1 MPSIAITQP
10 YEAVFIMDPD
20 LGDERIGAI
29 TAKYRG
35 IVETGGGQ
43 LEKLDV
49 WERRR
54 LAYEIKGRTE
64 GIYAVMQ
71 FRSKPPVEAELRR
84 VFQIS
89 EDQIRFLI
97 IRRDD
102 DEALLPIAAPAP
114 AVAAPAPASVTEAAP
129 AAEATAPAAEASSA
143 AEATLAPVVEAALAP
158 EAAETPQAEAEVP
171 VQATAAVEPDAAEPT
186 PAADTTQTEEAP
198 KPVV

>member
-20 LGDERIGAI
+20 LGDERIAAI

-35 IVETGGGQ
+35 VVETGGGQ

-71 FRSKPPVEAELRR
+71 FRAKPPVEAELRR

-114 AVAAPAPASVTEAAP
+114 AVVEPAPTP
-129 AAEATAPAAEASSA
+129 A
-143 AEATLAPVVEAALAP
+143 V
-158 EAAETPQAEAEVP
+158 EAEVP
-171 VQATAAVEPDAAEPT
+171 APAAAAAEPET
-186 PAADTTQTEEAP
+186 IEPAPAADIAQTDETP
-198 KPVV
+198 NPVV

>member
-20 LGDERIGAI
+20 LGDERISAI

-43 LEKLDV
+43 LEKLDI

-71 FRSKPPVEAELRR
+71 FRAKPPVEAELRR
-84 VFQIS
+84 IFQIS

-102 DEALLPIAAPAP
+102 DEALLPVAAPAQAAPAP
-114 AVAAPAPASVTEAAP
+114 TPA
-129 AAEATAPAAEASSA
+129 
-143 AEATLAPVVEAALAP
+143 VEAPPAP

-171 VQATAAVEPDAAEPT
+171 APAADAVEFDAVVAA
-186 PAADTTQTEEAP
+186 PATDTTQTEETP
-198 KPVV
+198 NPVV

>member
-20 LGDERIGAI
+20 LGDERISAI
-29 TAKYRG
+29 TTKYRG

-71 FRSKPPVEAELRR
+71 FRAKPPVEAELRR
-84 VFQIS
+84 IFQIS

-102 DEALLPIAAPAP
+102 EEALLPVAAPAP
-114 AVAAPAPASVTEAAP
+114 AVATPAP
-129 AAEATAPAAEASSA
+129 
-143 AEATLAPVVEAALAP
+143 APVVEAPPAP
-158 EAAETPQAEAEVP
+158 EAAETPQVEAEVP
-171 VQATAAVEPDAAEPT
+171 ASAAVAVEPDAVEPA
-186 PAADTTQTEEAP
+186 PATDTTQTEETP
-198 KPVV
+198 NPVV

>member
-20 LGDERIGAI
+20 LGDERISAI
-29 TAKYRG
+29 TGKYRG
-35 IVETGGGQ
+35 IVESGGGQ

-84 VFQIS
+84 IFQIS

-102 DEALLPIAAPAP
+102 EEALLPVAPPAP
-114 AVAAPAPASVTEAAP
+114 AVAAPVP
-129 AAEATAPAAEASSA
+129 
-143 AEATLAPVVEAALAP
+143 AP
-158 EAAETPQAEAEVP
+158 EAAETPQTEAEVP
-171 VQATAAVEPDAAEPT
+171 APAAAAVEPDAVEPA
-186 PAADTTQTEEAP
+186 PAGDTTQTEETP
-198 KPVV
+198 DPVV

>member
-20 LGDERIGAI
+20 LGDERIAAI
-29 TAKYRG
+29 TAKYRAV
-35 IVETGGGQ
+35 VETGGGQ
-43 LEKLDV
+43 LEKLDI

-64 GIYAVMQ
+64 GIYAVML
-71 FRSKPPVEAELRR
+71 FRAKPPVEAELRR

-114 AVAAPAPASVTEAAP
+114 AVAEPVPAPAVEAAP
-129 AAEATAPAAEASSA
+129 APEAVETPSAEAEVTAPAA
-143 AEATLAPVVEAALAP
+143 
-158 EAAETPQAEAEVP
+158 
-171 VQATAAVEPDAAEPT
+171 AAVEPDAAEPAAVESA
-186 PAADTTQTEEAP
+186 PATDTTQTEEAP
-198 KPVV
+198 NPVA